1 MNVSKTIKQHIQKL
15 ILPILLLGFAG
26 AANTTPSLSV
36 SPAYTPN
43 TLAQTIPSSGT
54 FYNLSVLPKN
64 LTHSSQNS
72 HPTLERL
79 TTRTL
84 EQAVEA
90 NLEGGKVTLISQN
103 NSSYA
108 LPNQMGNQMG
118 NQMIGIRGLAQLEQG
133 GQIRQVAFEMI
144 VDSFYNTVV
153 DFDARIDGKPLE

>member
-1 MNVSKTIKQHIQKL
+1 MNVSKTIKQHIKHL
-15 ILPILLLGFAG
+15 ILPSLLLGFAS
-26 AANTTPSLSV
+26 AAPTLSI

-43 TLAQTIPSSGT
+43 TLVQTIPSSGT
-54 FYNLSVLPKN
+54 FYQLTVLPKN
-64 LTHSSQNS
+64 LKISQKTS
-72 HPTLERL
+72 VPALERL

-103 NSSYA
+103 NSNYT
-108 LPNQMGNQMG
+108 LPNQTGNPMGNP
-118 NQMIGIRGLAQLEQG
+118 MIGIRGLAQLEQN